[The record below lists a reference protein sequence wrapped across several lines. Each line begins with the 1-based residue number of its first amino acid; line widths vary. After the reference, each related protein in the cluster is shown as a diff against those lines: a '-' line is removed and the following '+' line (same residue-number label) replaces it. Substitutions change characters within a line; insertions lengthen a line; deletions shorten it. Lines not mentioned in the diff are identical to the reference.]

1 VRIRID
7 FVTNSSSTDF
17 ILKSTASG
25 MLPKIPHFLELQNFL
40 KDYNFDSQRL
50 GGGWVKLTK
59 TFPVE
64 HGYGDNG
71 WVEVKI
77 SKNHEW
83 SEKKGDLE
91 EVDLLFIE
99 MLSPT
104 VRNKTEAKLL
114 SKETIRVLKGITRCR
129 RIDFAV
135 LFYSQYVHDLIG
147 DGWDGGDPGGVYGW
161 THEVLR
167 DQNRVGDIFIVD
179 NKVSMKLNESGIDTS
194 LLMSAKDL
202 MESPGKFLPKRKDRN
217 G

>member
-1 VRIRID
+1 
-7 FVTNSSSTDF
+7 
-17 ILKSTASG
+17 
-25 MLPKIPHFLELQNFL
+25 MLPKIPYFLDLQNFL
-40 KDYNFDSQRL
+40 TDYNLVSQRL
-50 GGGWVKLTK
+50 CGSWAKLTK
-59 TFPVE
+59 TLPVKG
-64 HGYGDNG
+64 GYGDSG
-71 WVEVKI
+71 WVEVKV
-77 SKNHEW
+77 SRGHEW
-83 SEKKGDLE
+83 SEKKGESE
-91 EVDLLFIE
+91 EVDLLLIE

-104 VRNKTEAKLL
+104 IGNKTEAKML
-114 SKETIRVLKGITRCR
+114 SKETIRILKGIVKCKK
-129 RIDFAV
+129 IDFAV